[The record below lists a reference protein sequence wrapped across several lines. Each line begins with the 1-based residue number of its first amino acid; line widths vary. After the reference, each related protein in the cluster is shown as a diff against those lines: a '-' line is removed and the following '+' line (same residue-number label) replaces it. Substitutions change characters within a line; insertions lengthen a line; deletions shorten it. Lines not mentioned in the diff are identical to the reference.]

1 VSQAAWERT
10 LDVRTADE
18 THALAAGLGAQ
29 LQAGDLL
36 VLTGELGAGKTTF
49 TQGLG
54 EGLGVRAGIIS
65 PTFVLVRIHP
75 NLPDG
80 PRPGGPDLVHV
91 DAYRLGSAS
100 EIDDI
105 DLENTMD
112 SAVTVVEWGRGRV
125 EHLSE
130 SRLEVDL
137 LRSLGGSTP
146 NPEAAASD
154 TAAHEAAAHEAAAPG
169 AARPENG
176 LDTPAVP
183 TPEVLDFDTDDDDEP
198 RTIVIRGFG
207 PRWVD
212 LPVLPAPAPPSSAAS
227 AAPVPAASDE
237 TAPPL
242 PHSLEGN

>member
-1 VSQAAWERT
+1 MSAPEWELT
-10 LDVRTADE
+10 LEVRTAE
-18 THALAAGLGAQ
+18 QTHALAAGLGTQ
-29 LQAGDLL
+29 LEAGDLL

-75 NLPDG
+75 SLPDG

-91 DAYRLGSAS
+91 DAYRLGSAA

-125 EHLSE
+125 EHLSD

-137 LRSLGGSTP
+137 VRTLGGAAPATAGP
-146 NPEAAASD
+146 AAAGPAPAGPAAD
-154 TAAHEAAAHEAAAPG
+154 TV
-169 AARPENG
+169 
-176 LDTPAVP
+176 T
-183 TPEVLDFDTDDDDEP
+183 LDFDTDDDDEP
-198 RTIVIRGFG
+198 RTIVFRGYG
-207 PRWVD
+207 PRWVTPPY
-212 LPVLPAPAPPSSAAS
+212 LPGTAA
-227 AAPVPAASDE
+227 AARPGGRARNQHRATD
-237 TAPPL
+237 
-242 PHSLEGN
+242 

>member
-1 VSQAAWERT
+1 MTAAAWERT
-10 LDVRTADE
+10 LRVGTADE
-18 THALAAGLGAQ
+18 THALAAVLGAQ

-75 NLPDG
+75 NLPGG

-137 LRSLGGSTP
+137 VRSLGGAKGPAPARS
-146 NPEAAASD
+146 PESG
-154 TAAHEAAAHEAAAPG
+154 HG
-169 AARPENG
+169 PETTG
-176 LDTPAVP
+176 DAG
-183 TPEVLDFDTDDDDEP
+183 VLDFDTDDDDEP
-198 RTIVIRGFG
+198 RKIVIRGFG
-207 PRWVD
+207 PRWVHPPA
-212 LPVLPAPAPPSSAAS
+212 LPTAAPAPTTAGPAPSAH
-227 AAPVPAASDE
+227 PA
-237 TAPPL
+237 TAPMPL
-242 PHSLEGN
+242 PRTPEGT